1 MKCKFKSGAK
11 YEGLDE
17 LTKDCCNQENCCEEC
32 GYEDCHEGCDLF
44 ENQGTCIGCEF
55 AVN

>member
-17 LTKDCCNQENCCEEC
+17 NTKDCCNQENCCEEC

-55 AVN
+55 CS